1 MTVGVLLGV
10 APPKTPHVS
19 RFCDVFFGGAE
30 ISTYTQLKALRC
42 MRIVDTDRL
51 LLARE
56 DGCSS
61 HGCGRVRVIHVGWNE
76 GWENSIPD
84 LSMGD

>member
-1 MTVGVLLGV
+1 
-10 APPKTPHVS
+10 
-19 RFCDVFFGGAE
+19 
-30 ISTYTQLKALRC
+30 